1 MSDFKIFEGKLVKVW
16 LKTKFFYQGI
26 IKSVVESGF
35 MIQDRKLGL
44 MFIADNLVESIAE
57 VNNATNR

>member
-16 LKTKFFYQGI
+16 LKTKFFYQGKI
-26 IKSVVESGF
+26 TNVTENGF

-44 MFIADNLVESIAE
+44 MFISDDLVESIAE
-57 VNNATNR
+57 VRE